1 LAKEAYRHLSRYLK
15 IVGRKESS
23 EPVGYSPI
31 EIMGHATCFLITAAT
46 ISKILHPSD
55 NSAKARDR
63 GARLRARLGDLDLP
77 HIHGRAVRNHY
88 EHVDERLDALSERTV
103 GNEVRLIDISS
114 DVQDGTVNLKRLN
127 PAAGTIE
134 FLGESISIEGCI
146 EDIRKVEA
154 EL

>member
-1 LAKEAYRHLSRYLK
+1 
-15 IVGRKESS
+15 
-23 EPVGYSPI
+23 
-31 EIMGHATCFLITAAT
+31 M
-46 ISKILHPSD
+46 
-55 NSAKARDR
+55 
-63 GARLRARLGDLDLP
+63 
-77 HIHGRAVRNHY
+77 RNHY